1 MFVHILI
8 SPSLYNDSRAT
19 LGLLQLNYTSVQTRN
34 FGICTYVANYNCDIM
49 QGFNGSA
56 ANNNEITNNDVPISR
71 PGQYNYPGDK
81 SKAVAGV
88 IFHIDKNGYGTEDV
102 DTTLP
107 EIRLDNLENDCG

>member
-1 MFVHILI
+1 
-8 SPSLYNDSRAT
+8 
-19 LGLLQLNYTSVQTRN
+19 
-34 FGICTYVANYNCDIM
+34 M

-71 PGQYNYPGDK
+71 LGQYNNPGDK

-88 IFHIDKNGYGTEDV
+88 IFHIDNNGYGTEDV